1 MNNNNNKD
9 LIKLA
14 RQILEG
20 TSLTESFPEDGT
32 KAQGEFIRKLLIDNI
47 NKTWQYLEGQAT
59 NSKFT
64 KESALKSIRRGK
76 VNQNGIWWT
85 FLSVG
90 DWDVYITEDSVR
102 KVKNYEDFNPGEME
116 LLRIEPYTLI
126 FVFS

>member
-1 MNNNNNKD
+1 MNNKD

-64 KESALKSIRRGK
+64 KESALKSISRGK

-126 FVFS
+126 FVFA